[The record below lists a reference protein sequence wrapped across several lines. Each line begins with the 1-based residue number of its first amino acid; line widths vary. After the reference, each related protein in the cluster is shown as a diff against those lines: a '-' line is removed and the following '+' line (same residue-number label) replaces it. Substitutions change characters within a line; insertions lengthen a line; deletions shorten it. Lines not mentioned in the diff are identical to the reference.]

1 MIRSI
6 LVCTDGSPRSDV
18 AADYAID
25 LAKRLK
31 ARLLGLHVLDLRLF
45 EGPLLADLSGAI
57 GAQPYSDQIGRFRD
71 FLTRRGEAVMTAF
84 VSRCTTA
91 GLQTESLIRTGHP
104 PRVILQ
110 EEAHA
115 ELIVLGQKG
124 EHADVIG
131 EMMGSTV
138 ERVMRNSVKPCLVTP
153 TEYQPFSRILA
164 AFDGSTHAGQAL
176 REAAELAIAMDI
188 ELVVL
193 TVGENSHAGQTEEI
207 SQDAKDL
214 VKPHGAKASFVTVHG
229 RTAAAI
235 LETARSHKCGLIAL
249 GAYGHSRIREMVLGS
264 TTTQVVSRAHVPV
277 LIVR

>member
-6 LVCTDGSPRSDV
+6 LACTDGSPHSDA

-45 EGPLLADLSGAI
+45 EGPLLADLSGSI
-57 GAQPYSDQIGRFRD
+57 GAQPYTDQLGQFRD
-71 FLTRRGEAVMTAF
+71 FLTRRGETVMRAF
-84 VSRCTTA
+84 SDRCTADGTKP
-91 GLQTESLIRTGHP
+91 ECLIRTGYP

-110 EEAHA
+110 EETHA

-131 EMMGSTV
+131 EMTGSTV
-138 ERVMRNSVKPCLVTP
+138 ERVMRHSVKPCLVTP
-153 TEYQPFSRILA
+153 RTFHPFSRILT

-176 REAAELAIAMDI
+176 REAAELAIAMKL

-193 TVGENSHAGQTEEI
+193 TVGENSHEGQTEDI
-207 SQDAKDL
+207 SKDAKEL
-214 VKPHGAKASFVTVHG
+214 VKAHDVKASFVTVQG
-229 RTAAAI
+229 KTAAAI
-235 LETARSHKCGLIAL
+235 LETARTQKCGLIAL
-249 GAYGHSRIREMVLGS
+249 GAYGHSRIRELVLGS